1 MLTICTH
8 TTLVVTEPRLNKV
21 SLNKDSHMI
30 FASGRAL
37 EPAALWSSPPKPAT
51 CFPQPPDALAVQ
63 QTMLLLHSRITGC
76 APLLASGMS
85 LTHAFYQ
92 HM

>member
-51 CFPQPPDALAVQ
+51 CFPQHLDALAVQ
-63 QTMLLLHSRITGC
+63 QTMLLLQPNQAAH
-76 APLLASGMS
+76 LLASGMS